1 MSAKTVKTLTTVA
14 KKIIAERKNLDGKCL
29 SSNHQ
34 LSKKQFI
41 DNSAWLFDE
50 FKSINIQYSKDNGS
64 EPVSITIGF

>member
-1 MSAKTVKTLTTVA
+1 MALVKALTTVA
-14 KKIIAERKNLDGKCL
+14 KKIIAERNNLDGKAL

-34 LSKKQFI
+34 LTKKQFI

-50 FKSINIQYSKDNGS
+50 FKTINIQYSKENGS